1 MNDDASL
8 RTRAAT
14 RLSPP
19 AEHLAQVRAPV
30 TIGVVG
36 PPDVVQNILS
46 LDLATGGQVRLIGAP
61 HGTDSETLTQ
71 AQAVSEQ
78 ADIILFTGPLQYDLA
93 ADQLPIPSTFVPISG
108 TSLFSG
114 LLRGADTL
122 DLDTARISIDSIS
135 LAEVHEA
142 YADIGRDSSKVHVA
156 PYDGPESVDGFA
168 RFHIE
173 LYRSGATTA
182 AFTTVKSVVNRLEA
196 EAIPTVRVA
205 PTTASLRNAVVTSAL
220 LGSGSLLEEAQL
232 VLMTVHVT
240 SPEGSGHWGW
250 SNYRLQGTRLAVH
263 QLLLEEVEAAG
274 AALLAYE
281 GMNFAITATA
291 GALRQLTDD
300 LHMAPFVDRL
310 EAALGLR
317 GFVGIG
323 TGRTVQEADANA
335 QKALGLAQRHVG
347 HPAQVVGT
355 DGTVVGLPPR
365 SRRRSRVVADDKY
378 LHERELLR
386 RIVVALPDTEPEP
399 LIVDAARVAEA
410 LSVTLRS
417 ARRSLQSLV
426 AAGLA
431 WAMPPAPSPG
441 GGRPRQRFRL
451 LVQRLEPR

>member
-1 MNDDASL
+1 MS
-8 RTRAAT
+8 RPPEGSTRP
-14 RLSPP
+14 SPSG
-19 AEHLAQVRAPV
+19 EHLARVSSPV

-36 PPDVVQNILS
+36 PPDVVQSIMT
-46 LDLATGGQVRLIGAP
+46 LDAAVGPQVRLVAAT
-61 HGTDSETLTQ
+61 HHADSEIVAR

-78 ADIILFTGPLQYDLA
+78 ADFILFTGPLQYDVA

-108 TSLFSG
+108 TSLYSA
-114 LLRGADTL
+114 LIRGMDNPAIDVQ
-122 DLDTARISIDSIS
+122 RISIDSIS
-135 LAEVHEA
+135 LTEVREA
-142 YADIGRDSSKVHVA
+142 YADVGRDSSRLHVA
-156 PYDGPESVDGFA
+156 PYDGPGSVEEFG
-168 RFHIE
+168 RFHAE
-173 LYRSGATTA
+173 LYRSGDTTA
-182 AFTTVKSVVNRLEA
+182 AFTTVKSIANRLEA
-196 EAIPTVRVA
+196 DGIPAVRMT
-205 PTTASLRNAVVTSAL
+205 PTTANLRNAVVTSAL

-250 SNYRLQGTRLAVH
+250 SNYRLQSTRLAVH

-274 AALLAYE
+274 AALLACE
-281 GMNFAITATA
+281 GMTFAITATA
-291 GALRQLTDD
+291 GALRQLSDD

-317 GFVGIG
+317 AFVGIG
-323 TGRTVQEADANA
+323 SGRTVQEADANA
-335 QKALGLAQRHVG
+335 QKALGLAQSHAG

-365 SRRRSRVVADDKY
+365 SRRRPRVVSDDRY
-378 LHERELLR
+378 SHERELLR
-386 RIVVALPDTEPEP
+386 RIVAALPDTEPEP
-399 LIVDAARVAEA
+399 LIVDAARVADA

-417 ARRSLQSLV
+417 ARRTMHSLV

-431 WAMPPAPSPG
+431 WTMPPAPSPG